1 MSKLNLAIVGI
12 ILIAASLACKSFM
25 PGKTATTSGPP
36 IDFTTPAAGVD
47 VKVELDKKQTASGK
61 ISPNGGS
68 VSLTTAD
75 GSKFT
80 LEVPANALDA
90 ETTIKM
96 TAVKTLDG
104 APLDTNTPTAVQLEP
119 SGLLFNELLTL
130 TIVPAKEIPIEKQI
144 IFGYEGNGEDYHLM
158 PVDHESKE
166 IKIRLMNFS
175 AGGVGSASDVAW
187 AANLMIQAQEA
198 STRLEHWAGRYT
210 QGDRRVQ
217 LSGEGDGDPD
227 WHAKLAKAYDQYEDE
242 VVRKEMVAAELD
254 CKHAKTALHHLIG
267 NEHNRAVIG
276 IPEKP
281 DFREKMAKLL
291 KIGEECKK
299 TSYRAEGSSGGASF
313 KGDICSLDK
322 PFTIDVD
329 SITGKWP
336 MNFTPESDSAGTMEG
351 TFSSNGC
358 TLTGGGPYTVSIGE
372 NGSGTITFTYNS
384 TASCPGVP
392 SEVTSKTTTLPLKP
406 APELSC
412 P

>member
-276 IPEKP
+276 ISEKP

>member
-1 MSKLNLAIVGI
+1 
-12 ILIAASLACKSFM
+12 
-25 PGKTATTSGPP
+25 
-36 IDFTTPAAGVD
+36 
-47 VKVELDKKQTASGK
+47 
-61 ISPNGGS
+61 
-68 VSLTTAD
+68 
-75 GSKFT
+75 
-80 LEVPANALDA
+80 
-90 ETTIKM
+90 
-96 TAVKTLDG
+96 
-104 APLDTNTPTAVQLEP
+104 
-119 SGLLFNELLTL
+119 
-130 TIVPAKEIPIEKQI
+130 
-144 IFGYEGNGEDYHLM
+144 
-158 PVDHESKE
+158 
-166 IKIRLMNFS
+166 
-175 AGGVGSASDVAW
+175 
-187 AANLMIQAQEA
+187 
-198 STRLEHWAGRYT
+198 
-210 QGDRRVQ
+210 
-217 LSGEGDGDPD
+217 
-227 WHAKLAKAYDQYEDE
+227 
-242 VVRKEMVAAELD
+242 
-254 CKHAKTALHHLIG
+254 
-267 NEHNRAVIG
+267 VIG

-313 KGDICSLDK
+313 KGDICNLDK

>member
-158 PVDHESKE
+158 PVDHKSKE

-217 LSGEGDGDPD
+217 LSGEDDGDPD

-242 VVRKEMVAAELD
+242 VIRKEMVAAELD

-276 IPEKP
+276 ISEKP

>member
-158 PVDHESKE
+158 PVDHKSKE

-242 VVRKEMVAAELD
+242 VIRKEMVAAELD

-276 IPEKP
+276 ISEKP

>member
-242 VVRKEMVAAELD
+242 VIRKEMVAAELD

-276 IPEKP
+276 ISEKP

>member
-158 PVDHESKE
+158 PVDHKSKE

-276 IPEKP
+276 ISEKP

>member
-1 MSKLNLAIVGI
+1 
-12 ILIAASLACKSFM
+12 
-25 PGKTATTSGPP
+25 
-36 IDFTTPAAGVD
+36 
-47 VKVELDKKQTASGK
+47 
-61 ISPNGGS
+61 
-68 VSLTTAD
+68 
-75 GSKFT
+75 
-80 LEVPANALDA
+80 
-90 ETTIKM
+90 
-96 TAVKTLDG
+96 
-104 APLDTNTPTAVQLEP
+104 
-119 SGLLFNELLTL
+119 
-130 TIVPAKEIPIEKQI
+130 
-144 IFGYEGNGEDYHLM
+144 
-158 PVDHESKE
+158 
-166 IKIRLMNFS
+166 
-175 AGGVGSASDVAW
+175 
-187 AANLMIQAQEA
+187 
-198 STRLEHWAGRYT
+198 
-210 QGDRRVQ
+210 
-217 LSGEGDGDPD
+217 
-227 WHAKLAKAYDQYEDE
+227 
-242 VVRKEMVAAELD
+242 MVAAELD

>member
-392 SEVTSKTTTLPLKP
+392 SEVTSKTSTLPLKP

>member
-198 STRLEHWAGRYT
+198 STRLEHWRA
-210 QGDRRVQ
+210 DI
-217 LSGEGDGDPD
+217 L
-227 WHAKLAKAYDQYEDE
+227 KA
-242 VVRKEMVAAELD
+242 
-254 CKHAKTALHHLIG
+254 T
-267 NEHNRAVIG
+267 
-276 IPEKP
+276 
-281 DFREKMAKLL
+281 
-291 KIGEECKK
+291 EECSYQEKATATPTGTRNWQRLTINTKTKSFVKK
-299 TSYRAEGSSGGASF
+299 
-313 KGDICSLDK
+313 
-322 PFTIDVD
+322 
-329 SITGKWP
+329 W
-336 MNFTPESDSAGTMEG
+336 
-351 TFSSNGC
+351 
-358 TLTGGGPYTVSIGE
+358 
-372 NGSGTITFTYNS
+372 
-384 TASCPGVP
+384 
-392 SEVTSKTTTLPLKP
+392 
-406 APELSC
+406 
-412 P
+412 

>member
-242 VVRKEMVAAELD
+242 VIRKEMVAAELD

>member
-158 PVDHESKE
+158 PVDHKSKE

>member
-242 VVRKEMVAAELD
+242 VIRKEMVAAELD

-281 DFREKMAKLL
+281 DFREKMAKLV

>member
-61 ISPNGGS
+61 ISPNGGR

>member
-158 PVDHESKE
+158 PVDHKSKE

-242 VVRKEMVAAELD
+242 VIRKEMVAAELD

-392 SEVTSKTTTLPLKP
+392 SEVTSKTSTLPLKP

>member
-1 MSKLNLAIVGI
+1 V
-12 ILIAASLACKSFM
+12 
-25 PGKTATTSGPP
+25 
-36 IDFTTPAAGVD
+36 IDFDTPSDGVD
-47 VKVELDKKQTASGK
+47 VKVALDKKSTSSGK
-61 ISPNGGS
+61 VGKARGS
-68 VSLTTAD
+68 VELTSAD

-80 LEVPANALDA
+80 LDIPANALDS
-90 ETTIKM
+90 ETTITM
-96 TAVKTLDG
+96 TAIKTLDG

-119 SGLLFNELLTL
+119 SGLLFNEMLTL
-130 TIVPAKEIPIEKQI
+130 TIVPAKEIPIEKQV
-144 IFGYEGNGEDYHLM
+144 IFGYEKDGEDYHLM
-158 PVDHESKE
+158 PVDHKSRE

-281 DFREKMAKLL
+281 DFREKMAKLV

-322 PFTIDVD
+322 PFTINVD
-329 SITGKWP
+329 SLTGKWP
-336 MNFTPESDSAGTMEG
+336 MNFTPESDSAGQMEG
-351 TFSSNGC
+351 KFSSDGC
-358 TLTGGGPYTVSIGE
+358 TLTGGGPYTISIGE

-384 TASCPGVP
+384 TATCPGVP
-392 SEVTSKTTTLPLKP
+392 SSTTSKTSTLPLKP
-406 APELSC
+406 APEISC

>member
-313 KGDICSLDK
+313 KGDICNLDK

>member
-36 IDFTTPAAGVD
+36 IDFTTPADGVD

-61 ISPNGGS
+61 ISPNGGR

-158 PVDHESKE
+158 PVDHKSKE

-242 VVRKEMVAAELD
+242 VIRKEMVAAELD

-276 IPEKP
+276 ISEKP